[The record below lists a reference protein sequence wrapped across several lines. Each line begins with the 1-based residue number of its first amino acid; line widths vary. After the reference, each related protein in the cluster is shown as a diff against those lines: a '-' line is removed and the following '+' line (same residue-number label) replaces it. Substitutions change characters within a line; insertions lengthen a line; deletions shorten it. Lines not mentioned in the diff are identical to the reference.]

1 MQYKLGETV
10 DFKVHSSCKNIGWS
24 AIFYCKTCFTLRAL
38 DVIPEGLYKEYDGS
52 KFKPF
57 YMAEEEALL
66 LAKATRL

>member
-1 MQYKLGETV
+1 
-10 DFKVHSSCKNIGWS
+10 
-24 AIFYCKTCFTLRAL
+24 LRAL